1 MKKGLI
7 VLLIMFSLGICIY
20 LIYNTSLKKLYP
32 KEFEEYVSMYSKK
45 YDIEENWIYA
55 LIKAESN
62 FDENSISQSGAIGLM
77 QLMESTAKEVAE
89 ELKIENIDL
98 KNPKCNIEIGT
109 KYFKTLLDYYDDNYC
124 LAITAYNAG
133 IGTVNKWIESKVIKK
148 DGTDIENIP
157 YKETNN
163 YIRKVLKNY
172 RTYNKIY

>member
-7 VLLIMFSLGICIY
+7 ILLIIALLSICIY
-20 LIYNTSLKKLYP
+20 QIYNISLKKLYP

-45 YDIEENWIYA
+45 YGIEENWIYA
-55 LIKAESN
+55 LIKAESD
-62 FDENSISQSGAIGLM
+62 FDEKSISQSGAVGLM
-77 QLMESTAKEVAE
+77 QLMESTANEVAE
-89 ELKIENIDL
+89 ELKIENINL
-98 KNPKCNIEIGT
+98 KDPKCNIEIGT
-109 KYFKTLLDYYDDNYC
+109 KYFVTLLDYYEDNYC

-133 IGTVNKWIESKVIKK
+133 IGTVNKWIENKVIKK

-172 RTYNKIY
+172 RTYRKIY